1 MTDIGESPESQFG
14 STTASSDARVGVE
27 PWLIQ
32 LLACPVDLAQ
42 VRLTGNELIC
52 DSCGRTYT
60 IQDGIPVMIPADQET
75 ERKF

>member
-1 MTDIGESPESQFG
+1 MTDIGESPKFQSG
-14 STTASSDARVGVE
+14 STTASSDAGVGVE

-42 VRLTGNELIC
+42 VRLAGNELMC
-52 DSCGRTYT
+52 DSCGRTYA